1 MSAPIVHGGGITAAA
16 ATFGGRPEDWLDLS
30 TGINPCPVALPDI
43 SARAWHRL
51 PDRHLVEAA
60 RRAAR
65 DHYGSGEILPL
76 PVPGTQSVIQL
87 LPRLVEGRLVDV
99 TDDRV
104 AVTDNRVAVTDNRV
118 AVTDNKV
125 AVTDNKVAVV
135 SPTYGE
141 YARALTSAGFTVD
154 AVDNVA
160 AIGIEHRLAVVVNP
174 NNPDGLAWPAE
185 TLIALHDRMKAA
197 GGLLVVDEAFGDTDP
212 ALSLASRAQQLPN
225 LIIFRSFG
233 KFFGLAGLRLGFAI
247 ARDDILARFEDWLGP
262 WAVSGPALS
271 IAGSLLRSDVSPIR
285 GRIDERSA
293 GLHAVLK
300 GAGLRMAGGT
310 ALFTLVADAKAGD
323 IYTHLCR
330 HHILVRKF
338 DYAPDW
344 LRFGLTPAPAADRR
358 LSEALQRFER

>member
-1 MSAPIVHGGGITAAA
+1 MSAPIAHGGGITAAA
-16 ATFGGRPEDWLDLS
+16 AAFGGRQEDWLDLS

-43 SARAWHRL
+43 PARAWHRL
-51 PDRHLVEAA
+51 PDRHLVDEA

-87 LPRLVEGRLVDV
+87 LPRLIE
-99 TDDRV
+99 DDRI
-104 AVTDNRVAVTDNRV
+104 

-125 AVTDNKVAVV
+125 AVTDNKVAVTDKRIAVV

-141 YARALTSAGFTVD
+141 YARAFASAGFAVD
-154 AVDNVA
+154 AVDDLA
-160 AIGIEHRLAVVVNP
+160 AIGSEHRLTVVVNP
-174 NNPDGLAWPAE
+174 NNPDGRVWPTD
-185 TLIALHDRMKAA
+185 TLIAAHDRMKAA

-212 ALSLASRAQQLPN
+212 ALSLASCAPQLSN

-247 ARDDILARFEDWLGP
+247 ARGDILARFEDWLGP

-271 IAGSLLRSDVSPIR
+271 IAGSLLRSDVSAICS
-285 GRIDERSA
+285 RINERCT

-310 ALFTLVADAKAGD
+310 AFFTLVADARAGD

-344 LRFGLTPAPAADRR
+344 LRFGLPPDPAADRR
-358 LSEALQRFER
+358 LGEALQRFER

>member
-16 ATFGGRPEDWLDLS
+16 ATFGGRPDDWLDLS

-43 SARAWHRL
+43 PARAWHRL
-51 PDRHLVEAA
+51 PDRHLVDEA

-87 LPRLVEGRLVDV
+87 LPHLVEAGRLVG
-99 TDDRV
+99 
-104 AVTDNRVAVTDNRV
+104 VTDNRV

-141 YARALTSAGFTVD
+141 YARAFASAGFAVD
-154 AVDNVA
+154 AIDDIA
-160 AIGIEHRLAVVVNP
+160 AIGAGHRLAVVVNP
-174 NNPDGLAWPAE
+174 NNPDGLIWPTE
-185 TLIALHDRMKAA
+185 TLIALHDKMKSAN
-197 GGLLVVDEAFGDTDP
+197 GFLVVDEAFGDTDP
-212 ALSLASRAQQLPN
+212 ALSLAFRAPRLPN

-247 ARDDILARFEDWLGP
+247 ARDDILERFEDWLGP

-285 GRIDERSA
+285 GRIDERNA

-300 GAGLRMAGGT
+300 GSGLQISGGT
-310 ALFTLVADAKAGD
+310 ALFTLVADPRAGD

-344 LRFGLTPAPAADRR
+344 LRFGLTPDPAADRR
-358 LSEALQRFER
+358 LGEALQRFER

>member
-99 TDDRV
+99 TDD
-104 AVTDNRVAVTDNRV
+104 RVAVTDNRV

>member
-1 MSAPIVHGGGITAAA
+1 MSAPIAHGGGITAAA
-16 ATFGGRPEDWLDLS
+16 AAFGGRQEDWLDLS

-43 SARAWHRL
+43 PARAWHRL
-51 PDRHLVEAA
+51 PDRHLVDEA

-87 LPRLVEGRLVDV
+87 LPRLIE
-99 TDDRV
+99 DDRI
-104 AVTDNRVAVTDNRV
+104 

-125 AVTDNKVAVV
+125 AVTDKRIAVV

-141 YARALTSAGFTVD
+141 YARAFASAGFAVD
-154 AVDNVA
+154 AVDDLA
-160 AIGIEHRLAVVVNP
+160 AIGSEHRLTVVVNP
-174 NNPDGLAWPAE
+174 NNPDGRVWPTD
-185 TLIALHDRMKAA
+185 TLIAAHDRMKAA

-212 ALSLASRAQQLPN
+212 ALSLASCAPQLSN

-247 ARDDILARFEDWLGP
+247 ARGDILARFEDWLGP

-271 IAGSLLRSDVSPIR
+271 IAGSLLRSDVSAICS
-285 GRIDERSA
+285 RINERCT

-310 ALFTLVADAKAGD
+310 ALFTLVANARAGD

-344 LRFGLTPAPAADRR
+344 LRFGLPPDPAADRR
-358 LSEALQRFER
+358 LGEALQRFER